1 MSGYAGERA
10 RRQQAVQQ
18 VLAQLESLVAQ
29 GGEASGGRLPPE
41 RELARRL
48 ATSRATLREV
58 LRSLGVIDAAPR
70 RGTRVVGVPS
80 LPIRMVFPNLWR
92 IANPEDVMQARIIL
106 EPGIASVAALRG
118 SPSDWEA
125 LGECVQAGLA
135 ATTVEAFEH
144 ADREFHIRLARSTR
158 NEALA
163 YLSTLLQGI
172 RDEVVWGELKRRAL
186 AQKDRMRVYVRDH
199 EAVLEALKRRD
210 PEQAFRCMQEHL
222 ERVHQHMLREAATG
236 EQRPWREPFRRS

>member
-1 MSGYAGERA
+1 MEMSGQV

-18 VLAQLESLVAQ
+18 VLAQLESLVAR
-29 GGEASGGRLPPE
+29 GAEASGGRLPPE

-48 ATSRATLREV
+48 ATSRATLREALRV

-70 RGTRVVGVPS
+70 RGTRVVGAPS

-125 LGECVQAGLA
+125 LDECVQEGLA
-135 ATTVEAFEH
+135 ATTVAAFEH

-222 ERVHQHMLREAATG
+222 ERVRQHMLREAGSG
-236 EQRPWREPFRRS
+236 EQRP